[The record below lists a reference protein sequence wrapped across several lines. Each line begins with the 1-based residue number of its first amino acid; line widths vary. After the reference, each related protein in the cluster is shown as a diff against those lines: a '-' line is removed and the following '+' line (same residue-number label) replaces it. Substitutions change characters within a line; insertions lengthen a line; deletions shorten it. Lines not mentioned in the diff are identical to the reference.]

1 MTSPCWEQ
9 HCFSPRVEIQS
20 PHFSHRLLRLYMM
33 WSWGLHHLHFLPLRY
48 HLLTLSLFIFLN
60 SSCNIDVHSLSQ
72 CNMSLM
78 CRGLICFVDLCMII
92 MNICWIEL
100 NLIMKKLLMLLLML
114 LIVKQWKESLTSHK
128 CVFFFSSNSENKP
141 QSKPMPL
148 DIAVIMYTSG
158 STGLPKGVM
167 ISHSNII
174 AGITGMAE
182 RIPELGYVFITK
194 CGRSPAF
201 GICYGQLCHLV
212 VYG

>member
-48 HLLTLSLFIFLN
+48 HLLNLSLFIFLN

-72 CNMSLM
+72 YNMSLM

-128 CVFFFSSNSENKP
+128 CVFFFFLQFRKQTSEQADAPRYCGDHVYKWIHRT
-141 QSKPMPL
+141 SKGGH
-148 DIAVIMYTSG
+148 D
-158 STGLPKGVM
+158 LP
-167 ISHSNII
+167 
-174 AGITGMAE
+174 
-182 RIPELGYVFITK
+182 
-194 CGRSPAF
+194 
-201 GICYGQLCHLV
+201 
-212 VYG
+212 